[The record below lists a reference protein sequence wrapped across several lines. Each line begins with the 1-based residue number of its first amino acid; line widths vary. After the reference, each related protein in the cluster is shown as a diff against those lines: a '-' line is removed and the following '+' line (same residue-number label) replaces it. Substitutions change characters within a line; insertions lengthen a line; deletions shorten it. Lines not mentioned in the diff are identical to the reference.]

1 MSIQQQIE
9 QKLQALAP
17 QWLQVDNESHMHHV
31 PANSETHFRVVMVS
45 SAFDGQRLIDRQRTI
60 HAALADELAGGVHAL
75 GLRLFTPEEWQKKE
89 SQKESQTRQHDIQP
103 TPNCRGGH
111 HR

>member
-1 MSIQQQIE
+1 MSIQHQIE

-17 QWLQVDNESHMHHV
+17 QWLQVENESHMHHV

-45 SAFDGQRLIDRQRTI
+45 SVFDGQRLIDRQRAI
-60 HAALADELAGGVHAL
+60 HSLLKEELENPVHAL
-75 GLRLFTPEEWQKKE
+75 GLRLFTPEEWQ
-89 SQKESQTRQHDIQP
+89 TRQHDILP

-111 HR
+111 HS

>member
-17 QWLQVDNESHMHHV
+17 QWLQVDNESHRHHV
-31 PANSETHFRVVMVS
+31 PAHSETHFRVVMVS

-60 HAALADELAGGVHAL
+60 HAALADELAGDVHAL
-75 GLRLFTPEEWQKKE
+75 GMRLFTPEEWQKK
-89 SQKESQTRQHDIQP
+89 SQKESQTRQHAIQP
-103 TPNCRGGH
+103 TPDCRGGH